1 MSGDDHRR
9 GNQGQDNQPTL
20 DPEVLLLAIFKGLD
34 SLQTRDALDANAL
47 DDLRQQIAN
56 LSLNGEAFRIKGQQ
70 HPDGTV
76 ECVLAGVPLRIAADG
91 DVAVGAKQIERQKQR
106 GQ

>member
-1 MSGDDHRR
+1 MTDNAGTGSTP
-9 GNQGQDNQPTL
+9 NQPTL
-20 DPEVLLLAIFKGLD
+20 DPEVLLLAIFKGID
-34 SLQTRDALDANAL
+34 SLQTNDALEANSLAAL
-47 DDLRQQIAN
+47 KEQVAN

-70 HPDGTV
+70 YPDGTV
-76 ECVLAGVPLRIAADG
+76 DCVLAGVPLRIAADG

>member
-1 MSGDDHRR
+1 MTDNAG
-9 GNQGQDNQPTL
+9 QGSNEHTL
-20 DPEVLLLAIFKGLD
+20 DPEILLLSIFKGLD
-34 SLQTRDALDANAL
+34 ALQTRDALDANAL
-47 DDLRQQIAN
+47 ETLKNQVAN
-56 LSLNGEAFRIKGQQ
+56 LSLNGEAFRVKGQQ

-76 ECVLAGVPLRIAADG
+76 ECVLAGVPLRIASDG